1 MAYKNVNLNPA
12 GRRTE
17 DCAVRALA
25 AAMSKPWKE
34 IYTDL
39 CVQGSLLCD
48 MPCANRVWKTY
59 LIGNGWGRH
68 RISRVSEM
76 QCTVKGFADSN
87 QSGTFLLEMP
97 THVVCVQNGDW
108 IDTWDCGNEVPKAYW
123 EENNEHAVL

>member
-59 LIGNGWGRH
+59 LIGKGWERN
-68 RISRVSEM
+68 RI
-76 QCTVKGFADSN
+76 
-87 QSGTFLLEMP
+87 
-97 THVVCVQNGDW
+97 
-108 IDTWDCGNEVPKAYW
+108 PKIPGMK
-123 EENNEHAVL
+123 

>member
-12 GRRTE
+12 GRHTE

-59 LIGNGWGRH
+59 LIGKGWKRN
-68 RISRVSEM
+68 RIPSIPQR
-76 QCTVKGFADSN
+76 QCTVKQFADDN
-87 QSGTFLLEMP
+87 CKGTFLLEMS
-97 THVVCVQNGDW
+97 THIVCVKNGDL
-108 IDTWDCGNEVPKAYW
+108 IDTWDCGDEVPKAYW
-123 EENNEHAVL
+123 EGSNERAVL

>member
-39 CVQGSLLCD
+39 NFLFKFHCSL
-48 MPCANRVWKTY
+48 MW
-59 LIGNGWGRH
+59 
-68 RISRVSEM
+68 
-76 QCTVKGFADSN
+76 
-87 QSGTFLLEMP
+87 
-97 THVVCVQNGDW
+97 
-108 IDTWDCGNEVPKAYW
+108 
-123 EENNEHAVL
+123 